1 MSLKKFLLDCLF
13 PKKCYGC
20 GAVDTW
26 LCRKCFDCLETYQGQ
41 LPRNLE
47 NPSDLII
54 AGEYQDNLL
63 NTLITAFKF
72 GFNQELARP
81 LAAFLIKALDKKI
94 LLENLSGNNLAN
106 ILIVPL
112 PLHKTRLNWRGFNQ
126 SELLAREINHY
137 YNWPLSLDLVKIK
150 KTLVQSELDETA
162 RLANQDG
169 AFKWTGAN
177 LNGQTIMLLD
187 DIITS
192 GATMNEA
199 EKVLLAA
206 GAKRVIKTAVAKG

>member
-1 MSLKKFLLDCLF
+1 MSLKKILLDCLF

-26 LCRKCFDCLETYQGQ
+26 LCQKCFAKLKDYQGQ
-41 LPRNLE
+41 LPRNLK

-54 AGEYQDNLL
+54 AGEYRDNLL
-63 NTLITAFKF
+63 NLLITAFKF
-72 GFNQELARP
+72 GFNQELVRP
-81 LAAFLIKALDKKI
+81 LAAFLIKTIDKKI
-94 LLENLSGNNLAN
+94 LLEKLSGKSPTD
-106 ILIVPL
+106 ILVIPL
-112 PLHKTRLNWRGFNQ
+112 PLYKTRLNWRGFNQ
-126 SELLAREINHY
+126 SELLAKEIGYY
-137 YNWPLSLDLVKIK
+137 YNWPISLSLIKIK
-150 KTLVQSELDETA
+150 KTRIQAELDETA
-162 RLANQDG
+162 RLANQNG
-169 AFKWTGAN
+169 VFKWIGTN
-177 LNGQTIMLLD
+177 LKGQTILLVD